1 MSEKTTAP
9 NKRLLWNF
17 ILFGA
22 FTSLLGS
29 IFLYLT
35 KQSLRN
41 VIGFAIFMWVI
52 CLLAFLSARFKAAD
66 QIIRRLFAIYFSF
79 FGWLFVSLVPI
90 SFFYWLSPL
99 ILDRLTTWLQVIVFV
114 IWGLLL
120 IIGLL
125 SVATEKYRERVLTR
139 LLKLGRL
146 APVVYSFNL
155 LMIAILFFSSVTYV
169 LANHGALKLN
179 GPTGAK
185 ISPEVI
191 RDFYSWHFL
200 QAIPL
205 LKVNETLHWKEP
217 LTYDSGWV
225 GLVLVMFQ
233 LLVIVPVIAAFA
245 WFWKHLGK
253 ADRKKTSGAPW
264 QYPFLS

>member
-1 MSEKTTAP
+1 MREKATAP
-9 NKRLLWNF
+9 HKRLLWNF
-17 ILFGA
+17 ILLGA

-29 IFLYLT
+29 LFLYLT
-35 KQSLRN
+35 RQSLRN
-41 VIGFAIFMWVI
+41 IIGFAIFMWVI

-66 QIIRRLFAIYFSF
+66 QIIGRLFAIYFSF
-79 FGWLFVSLVPI
+79 SGWLLASLVPI

-114 IWGLLL
+114 IWGLML
-120 IIGLL
+120 IFGLL
-125 SVATEKYRERVLTR
+125 SVAAERYREPALTW

-146 APVVYSFNL
+146 APVAYSFNL

-169 LANHGALKLN
+169 LVDHGVLKLN
-179 GPTGAK
+179 GSNGNK
-185 ISPEVI
+185 ISPEAV

-200 QAIPL
+200 QAVPV

-225 GLVLVMFQ
+225 GLLLVVFQ

-253 ADRKKTSGAPW
+253 ANRKKASGAPW
-264 QYPFLS
+264 RYPFSS